1 MARHI
6 IIPRKKGNKSVRAVG
21 KDCCN
26 HCKSYPY
33 STSNKDTLTDR
44 LIDDW
49 GGSSDHETPR
59 GTCICYPIK
68 LTDALE
74 LHFKSTLAKSLI
86 DIDVVDCN
94 HKTKVIF
101 KSNDYK
107 IPTERKST
115 PQIVAVK
122 KVRKLNNSTEA
133 GKKAKMEGHSFEY
146 ALANHLGL
154 PPSTVE
160 GESNTKVDI
169 NGSEYNGRKISVK
182 NASGTHT
189 QVYLPTQISFAK
201 KFSLDDKI
209 IEFLKLFFGCKNDE
223 EYLTLC
229 KKYEIDLREIQTKHQ
244 EKYRVDHPNLP
255 LILKSSALT
264 WFNNNKKSL
273 FRVSFISLDERDAV
287 DTLAWAWT
295 KNDPASV
302 DYYELDCLQKRWLKG
317 KWAFSE
323 GGTTLEFLIDGK
335 RVFYIQRK
343 GSGKGLEVTNPMF
356 HVHNELLIEECKM
369 EHSMLSIKEEE

>member
-1 MARHI
+1 MRT
-6 IIPRKKGNKSVRAVG
+6 VDT
-21 KDCCN
+21 DCCKN
-26 HCKSYPY
+26 CKSYPH
-33 STSNKDTLTDR
+33 STSNKDTLIDR
-44 LIDDW
+44 LIDEW
-49 GGSSDHETPR
+49 GISDKRGIPR

-68 LTDALE
+68 FTDALKSD
-74 LHFKSTLAKSLI
+74 FKSALGKSRI
-86 DIDVVDCN
+86 DIEVVDCN
-94 HKTKVIF
+94 HSTKVIF
-101 KSNDYK
+101 KSNNYK
-107 IPTERKST
+107 MPTERKV
-115 PQIVAVK
+115 PKEIVAVK
-122 KVRKLNNSTEA
+122 KVRKSNNSTEA

-160 GESNTKVDI
+160 GESSTKVDI

-189 QVYLPTQISFAK
+189 QVYLPTQISFAR
-201 KFSLDDKI
+201 KFSLDAKI

-229 KKYEIDLREIQTKHQ
+229 KKYEIDLKDIQTKHQ
-244 EKYRVDHPNLP
+244 ERYRVNHPNLP

-295 KNDPASV
+295 KNDPKSV

-317 KWAFSE
+317 EWAFSE

-343 GSGKGLEVTNPMF
+343 GSGKGLEATNPMF